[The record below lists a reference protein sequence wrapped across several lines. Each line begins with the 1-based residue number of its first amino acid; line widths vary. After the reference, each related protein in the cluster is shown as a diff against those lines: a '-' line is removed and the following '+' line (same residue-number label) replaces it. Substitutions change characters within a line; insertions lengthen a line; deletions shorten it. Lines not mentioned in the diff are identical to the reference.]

1 MNLTQTLINEGYLI
15 EFEKGNSDNL
25 GFDLFLKISK
35 DDSYYEIHY
44 SMSHELGKFFS
55 CDFTNNFSGEGEF
68 WDFDNNT
75 LICEYI
81 GVVKLIQN

>member
-1 MNLTQTLINEGYLI
+1 M
-15 EFEKGNSDNL
+15 
-25 GFDLFLKISK
+25 
-35 DDSYYEIHY
+35 SY
-44 SMSHELGKFFS
+44 ELGKFFS

-81 GVVKLIQN
+81 GVDKLIQN